1 MKLVINSIKRRWIL
15 ILVLS
20 RNKSQSDA
28 FLSIKNYFLS
38 QCFLKINIETAYA
51 ILRELSIPEENIKSI
66 YFDLINP

>member
-1 MKLVINSIKRRWIL
+1 MKEKLIEINNNIIRQTTDEEKRKKHILIKRIL
-15 ILVLS
+15 
-20 RNKSQSDA
+20 SDP
-28 FLSIKNYFLS
+28 